1 MSTSLV
7 IDASFTVKLILPNAE
22 QTRCRELMAERMQNG
37 VDLYAPTLW
46 LYEVTSAVTKAV
58 HFDILTETEGRQ
70 SLQLAQALDV
80 QFIHPD
86 NALVELAYD
95 WTRRLNRAAAY
106 DSFYLALT
114 ESLSAEF
121 WTADRRLANAVSVPW
136 VHYITEDVSI

>member
-7 IDASFTVKLILPNAE
+7 VDASLTIKLILPNPE
-22 QTRCRELMAERMQNG
+22 QSRCRELMTEWMQNG

-70 SLQLAQALDV
+70 SLQLAQALDL
-80 QFIHPD
+80 QSIHPD
-86 NALVELAYD
+86 RALVELGFD
-95 WTRRLNRAAAY
+95 WARRLNRVAAY

-121 WTADRRLANAVSVPW
+121 WTADQRLVNAVNLSW
-136 VHYITEDVSI
+136 VHYIGEDVSI